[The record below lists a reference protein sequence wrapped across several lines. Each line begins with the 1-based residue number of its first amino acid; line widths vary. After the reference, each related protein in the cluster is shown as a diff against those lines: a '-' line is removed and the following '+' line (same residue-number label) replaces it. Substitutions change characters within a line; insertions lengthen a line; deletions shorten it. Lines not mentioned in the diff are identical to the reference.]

1 MTIVEA
7 LTWANNKLKKESGI
21 DAPMLDAQLLLSHV
35 LNTSKAFLFT
45 HFDQE
50 LTTAQ
55 LERFEA
61 LSERRRRHEP
71 IAYILGQKEFFRRS
85 FFVNPFV
92 LIPRPETEGLVEAAI
107 HAATEHDVLFLD
119 IGTGSGAIAV
129 TLAAETGRPVIAI
142 DQSPRALSVAAQNAK
157 AHAVADAIQFLQGN
171 LIEPVERQMV
181 KPLHHVVLCAN
192 LPYLTTREWQQTTR
206 DVKEYEP
213 REALDG
219 GVDGLELYHALL
231 ASLAVR
237 RTDFPEK
244 LTLIFEIDPGQH
256 HSAPSLI
263 RHFFPNAKLDVLEDL
278 TKRAR
283 LVQANL

>member
-1 MTIVEA
+1 MEA
-7 LTWANNKLKKESGI
+7 LTWANNKLKEESEI

-35 LNTSKAFLFT
+35 LDTSKAFLFT

-50 LTTAQ
+50 LPAAQ
-55 LERFEA
+55 LERFEG
-61 LSERRRRHEP
+61 LCERRLRHEP
-71 IAYILGQKEFFRRS
+71 IAYILGRKEFFGRT

-92 LIPRPETEGLVEAAI
+92 LIPRPETEGLIEVAVRSAKGN
-107 HAATEHDVLFLD
+107 DVLFID

-157 AHAVADAIQFLQGN
+157 THFVAGAIQFLQGN
-171 LIEPVERQMV
+171 LIEPIERQMV
-181 KPLHHVVLCAN
+181 KPLHQVVICAN

-219 GVDGLELYHALL
+219 GVDGLEAYHALL
-231 ASLAVR
+231 FALAVR
-237 RTDFPEK
+237 RTDFPDK
-244 LTLIFEIDPGQH
+244 LTLIMEIDPGQN

-263 RHFFPNAKLDVLEDL
+263 RHFFPHAKPDILEDL
-278 TKRAR
+278 TKHAR
-283 LVQANL
+283 LVVAEL